1 MMQKEKKR
9 VPELRFAG
17 FEGEWEKK
25 KYKNIYSFITTNS
38 YSISQLNYED
48 GKVKNI
54 HYGDIHT
61 KFSTLF
67 DLSKELVPFINSD
80 IDISRYKDEN
90 YCKEGD
96 LVIADA
102 SEDYADIGKT
112 IEIVN
117 LNEENVLAGL
127 HTFLARPKDNR
138 MAIGFSG
145 YMLQC
150 WSVRKQVMT
159 IAQGTK
165 VRGIAS
171 GRLGN
176 IFLTIPEKE
185 EQQKIATFLTSID
198 TRIQQLEKKKTLLE
212 QYKKGVMQKI
222 FSQEIRFRDQDGKE
236 FGEWQRR
243 RLGEVFKSISTRP
256 YQIKSKDFN
265 PSGKYR
271 IVDQGKDLIAG
282 YSDSVDNVFNDLPI
296 VVFGDHTTIIK
307 FIEFDF
313 IVGADGT
320 KLLKNKR
327 NDNLKYLFY
336 NLSYNNVPQEGYKR
350 HYSMLSEVSLQIPC
364 LAEQTKI
371 AHFLSALD
379 RKIAVTNEQVEETKK
394 WKKGLL
400 QRMFV

>member
-1 MMQKEKKR
+1 MMMTRKEKKR
-9 VPELRFAG
+9 VPELRFVG
-17 FEGEWEKK
+17 FEGEWKK
-25 KYKNIYSFITTNS
+25 LELRKTASINPKNGELPDSFIYVDLESVNNGVLEKEERISKKDAPSRAQRLLERDDILYQTVRPYQKNNLYFDKEDKDYVASTGYAQIRTDNNS
-38 YSISQLNYED
+38 KYLYQYVHTALFVN
-48 GKVKNI
+48 KVLLRCTGTSYPAIN
-54 HYGDIHT
+54 
-61 KFSTLF
+61 ST
-67 DLSKELVPFINSD
+67 DLSKIRVS
-80 IDISRYKDEN
+80 
-90 YCKEGD
+90 
-96 LVIADA
+96 
-102 SEDYADIGKT
+102 
-112 IEIVN
+112 
-117 LNEENVLAGL
+117 
-127 HTFLARPKDNR
+127 
-138 MAIGFSG
+138 
-145 YMLQC
+145 
-150 WSVRKQVMT
+150 
-159 IAQGTK
+159 
-165 VRGIAS
+165 
-171 GRLGN
+171 
-176 IFLTIPEKE
+176 IPSKE

-198 TRIQQLEKKKTLLE
+198 TRIQQLEKKKTLLD

-222 FSQEIRFRDQDGKE
+222 FSQEIRFKDDGGKE